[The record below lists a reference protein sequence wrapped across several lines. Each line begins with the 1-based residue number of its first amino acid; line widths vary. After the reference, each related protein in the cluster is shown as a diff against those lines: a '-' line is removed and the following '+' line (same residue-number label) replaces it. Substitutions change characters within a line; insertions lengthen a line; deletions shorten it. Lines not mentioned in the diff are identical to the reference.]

1 MLGFGWLVTDQVGS
15 GSQDGVGVDVFCI
28 SEAARGNLVEAV
40 MVRQGSE
47 AWGEERSWG
56 RRMLRQ

>member
-1 MLGFGWLVTDQVGS
+1 MLGFGWSVTDQVGS
-15 GSQDGVGVDVFCI
+15 GSQIGVGVDVFSI
-28 SEAARGNLVEAV
+28 SEAARGNSVEAV

-47 AWGEERSWG
+47 AWGDEPSWE

>member
-1 MLGFGWLVTDQVGS
+1 MVSDRPGGLRKSGWGW
-15 GSQDGVGVDVFCI
+15 GVDVFSI

-47 AWGEERSWG
+47 AWGDEPSWE